1 MLRSPAVRMRFGKLS
16 CFAAVLLLSSSVSA
30 QPKRKAKPVAPVKK
44 EAPAKAEPAPAD
56 SAAAATTEAEKAPE
70 KATDKPADK
79 PAEEA
84 PPSSATDLGE
94 PPPKTTDKGAS
105 GTKLSPLTPEPGE
118 FPTGGVAPP
127 PVSYDKLLAQ
137 IASLRSRVA
146 ALTTTLYKSKLKV
159 AVATEGDDAQ
169 IAGLVVTLDDGVVYT
184 APDRFSP
191 EEFQTV
197 YAHAV
202 APGHHVIGVEVERYD
217 SRNREYRTYQ
227 TSKFTVIVP
236 ESRTLS
242 ATVVLEDESD
252 MAEDFPDDQDGEYE
266 LGVKLRAQVEE

>member
-1 MLRSPAVRMRFGKLS
+1 MRFGKLS
-16 CFAAVLLLSSSVSA
+16 CFAAVVLLSWSASA
-30 QPKRKAKPVAPVKK
+30 QPKRKAPAKVPAKK
-44 EAPAKAEPAPAD
+44 EAAAKPEPAPAD
-56 SAAAATTEAEKAPE
+56 TAAEAASEPEKAPE
-70 KATDKPADK
+70 KAPEK
-79 PAEEA
+79 PAEAA

-94 PPPKTTDKGAS
+94 PPPKQTGNGAS
-105 GTKLSPLTPEPGE
+105 GTKLSPLTPEADE
-118 FPTGGVAPP
+118 FPKGGVSPP

-137 IASLRSRVA
+137 IAALRSRVA

-217 SRNREYRTYQ
+217 ARNREYRTYQ

-242 ATVVLEDESD
+242 ATVVLEDDSD

>member
-1 MLRSPAVRMRFGKLS
+1 MRFGKVSLV
-16 CFAAVLLLSSSVSA
+16 AALLLLSLSASA
-30 QPKRKAKPVAPVKK
+30 QPKRKAPAKVPAKK
-44 EAPAKAEPAPAD
+44 EAAAKAEPAAAEP
-56 SAAAATTEAEKAPE
+56 AAAAPAEPEKAPE
-70 KATDKPADK
+70 KASDK

-84 PPSSATDLGE
+84 PPTSATDLGE
-94 PPPKTTDKGAS
+94 PPPKATERGAS

-118 FPTGGVAPP
+118 FPTGAVAPP

-184 APDRFSP
+184 APERFSP
-191 EEFQTV
+191 DEFQTV

-217 SRNREYRTYQ
+217 ARNREYRTYQ